1 MLVAWAAVSMGFVGA
16 LWLLGAKGEAPL
28 RRGLGAWESRGDLE
42 VATLPGVGLLT
53 RISILGF
60 PLHWAV
66 VAIGC
71 VAAFIGLAVAYNMY
85 VDARVESARDTMGSN
100 GSEV

>member
-1 MLVAWAAVSMGFVGA
+1 MVVAWAAVSMGFVGV
-16 LWLLGAKGEAPL
+16 LWLLGAKGEASL
-28 RRGLGAWESRGDLE
+28 RPGLAAWESRGDLD
-42 VATLPGVGLLT
+42 VDTLPGVGLLT

-71 VAAFIGLAVAYNMY
+71 VAAFIGLAVVYNMY
-85 VDARVESARDTMGSN
+85 VDARVESARDVMAPN
-100 GSEV
+100 GPEG